1 MTWMLDTHALLWAL
15 FEPDKLGR
23 KVRAVLENPA
33 NQVLVSPVSYWEISL
48 KFGLGKLV
56 LPDTDPSEIPH
67 AVSQLGLRE
76 DLLVPDILASFH
88 RLPYAP
94 NHRDPF
100 DRLLVWQAIRRGHTL
115 LSKDRALPFFRT
127 HGLHFEW

>member
-15 FEPDKLGR
+15 FDPNKLGR
-23 KVRAVLENPA
+23 KARTVLENPA

-48 KFGLGKLV
+48 KFGLGKLQ

-67 AVSQLGLRE
+67 AVLQLGLRE
-76 DLLVPDILASFH
+76 DPLVPDILASFH

-94 NHRDPF
+94 DHRDPF
-100 DRLLVWQAIRRGHTL
+100 DRLLVWQAVRRGHTL
-115 LSKDRALPFFRT
+115 LSKDRALPFFRD
-127 HGLHFEW
+127 HGLHCEW

>member
-15 FEPDKLGR
+15 FEPNKLGR
-23 KVRAVLENPA
+23 KARARLEDRA
-33 NQVLVSPVSYWEISL
+33 NQVMVSPLSYWEISL

-56 LPDTDPSEIPH
+56 LPDTDPSEIPR
-67 AVSQLGLRE
+67 AALQLGLHE
-76 DLLVPDILASFH
+76 ETLDPSVLATFH

-94 NHRDPF
+94 GHRDPF
-100 DRLLVWQAIRRGHTL
+100 DRLLVWQALRHGHTL